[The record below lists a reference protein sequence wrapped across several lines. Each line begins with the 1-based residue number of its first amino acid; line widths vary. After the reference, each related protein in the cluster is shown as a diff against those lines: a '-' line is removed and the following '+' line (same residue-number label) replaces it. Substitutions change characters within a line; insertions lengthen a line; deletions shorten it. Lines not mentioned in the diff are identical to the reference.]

1 MSGDRSGTEESSGG
15 FSPTDGV
22 GPADDGG
29 DDDQPTGAEGDP
41 ERSDESGET
50 ATESFEQGGDLPPR
64 EVDRVF
70 EVLDEALNSEAFGGR
85 QFDRLLGILEGT
97 VTRPSETDPD
107 TIAEL
112 VEMLEEVVVEPDEL
126 GDVDIDGVLSV
137 IEEAIAGTT
146 VADKNDVATVFDV
159 VETGLRDPTAVEPE
173 DAERFRSSIENVVLD
188 VTDPAGDFG
197 GLFALPVLAD
207 SETASDEPVDM
218 LRVARIGAA
227 LTQRA
232 SGYSVEAGVR
242 TGTRMTYA
250 AVNSESP
257 AELLDS
263 VRATT
268 LDELQRAGINLGD
281 TEAEWLDSYEDK
293 AVDPKP
299 LTQDEL
305 RERGR
310 QLISQSAEVGRDESV
325 HPAFDSI
332 LTQLATDEAR
342 ILRLLATEG
351 PQGALDIYDKTYVP
365 FRTRLVA
372 QNLTMLGSDAGCRN
386 EHRTPVYLQNLRR
399 LGLVEVS
406 EKTIE
411 NLKRY
416 EIIEAQGHV
425 EQAREQA
432 TRPKIIYN
440 SVRLTDLGVEF
451 CELCFPFAVEADQE
465 TIRFRDLSGPSG

>member
-1 MSGDRSGTEESSGG
+1 MSGDRPDT
-15 FSPTDGV
+15 
-22 GPADDGG
+22 
-29 DDDQPTGAEGDP
+29 
-41 ERSDESGET
+41 DESPATDDSGSRAPAGERDETTGT
-50 ATESFEQGGDLPPR
+50 AAEPFEQGGDLRPR

-70 EVLDEALNSEAFGGR
+70 EVLDEAVSSEAFGGR
-85 QFDRLLGILEGT
+85 QFDRLLGVLERT
-97 VTRPSETDPD
+97 VARPAETDPD

-112 VEMLEEVVVEPDEL
+112 VEMFEEVIVEPDDLSE
-126 GDVDIDGVLSV
+126 VDIDGVLSI

-146 VADKNDVATVFDV
+146 VADQNDVAAIFDV
-159 VETGLRDPTAVEPE
+159 VETGLRDPTAVDP
-173 DAERFRSSIENVVLD
+173 AEAEQFRSSIENVVLD

-197 GLFALPVLAD
+197 GLFALPMLAED
-207 SETASDEPVDM
+207 EAATDEPVDM
-218 LRVARIGAA
+218 LQVARIGAA

-232 SGYSVEAGVR
+232 SGYSMEAGVR

-263 VRATT
+263 VRAVA

-281 TEAEWLDSYEDK
+281 QQSEWLDSHEDE

-305 RERGR
+305 RERGTR
-310 QLISQSAEVGRDESV
+310 LISQSAEVGRDESV

-332 LTQLATDEAR
+332 LTQLATDEGR

-372 QNLTMLGSDAGCRN
+372 EDLTMLGSDAGCRN
-386 EHRTPVYLQNLRR
+386 EDRAPVYLQNLRR
-399 LGLVEVS
+399 LGLVQVS
-406 EKTIE
+406 EKPIE
-411 NLKRY
+411 DLKRY

-432 TRPKIIYN
+432 ARPKIIYN
-440 SVRLTDLGVEF
+440 SVRLTDFGVEF
-451 CELCFPFAVEADQE
+451 CELCFPFEVDAQQE
-465 TIRFRDLSGPSG
+465 TIRFRELAGPSE